1 MKQTQTKDRNMGG
14 GLVGDNIGLN
24 EEVIKKTC
32 SLSFKAH
39 NSENEPYISE
49 LFRISSDLTEYLVLS
64 FPGSWVE
71 TDWFVRKSFGETK
84 IDLAKFPLLK
94 SVGNDET
101 ALVNQAFFNRF
112 ERLLKL
118 SSFVAEVKKAIAEGK
133 QVVFTGHS
141 SGAVLAILATFWA
154 LEEYLYPTKIQ
165 IQHKSPMCVTFGS
178 PLVGNHI
185 FSHASNREKWSHHF
199 IHFVMQY
206 DIVPRIFLAPFSSIE
221 KLISPVLQLLTPN
234 NNSLTQDP
242 IRDSVTCEFYSTVMR
257 NAATVTSHV
266 ACNLMGSTN
275 LLLETMTNFVEL
287 SPYRPFGTY
296 IFCNGNG
303 QMIVVKNSDAVLQ
316 LMFHIAQ
323 LRDLAQL
330 SEVAN
335 KSILQHL
342 AYEAE
347 LEESLGMQNVVYLNK
362 LDDLPLSSGEGH
374 DTDIAAALDS
384 LGLSARAR
392 LCLRAAGELEKQKER
407 NEEKIKKEFQDK
419 AVPSMRDL
427 EEYKSTCEINNGKGY
442 YDAFKV
448 QKEPKDFQANVKRL
462 VLAGVWDEII
472 EMLKRYELPD
482 EFEGK
487 KEWIEHGTRFRRL
500 VEPLDIANYHRHLKN
515 EDTGPYMNKAR
526 PKRYRYTQRW
536 LEHAN
541 RSPKAEIT
549 ESTFWAEVEE
559 LCSWTSNNKPFE
571 DIKERVLK
579 LEQDIKM
586 WTDKEVLTKDVLSK
600 DPTFIK
606 LWETLPQEHKAT
618 SCISTLFTVKE

>member
-1 MKQTQTKDRNMGG
+1 MGG

-39 NSENEPYISE
+39 NSANEPYITEVFETSP
-49 LFRISSDLTEYLVLS
+49 DLTEYLVIS
-64 FPGSWVE
+64 FPGSWDE

-84 IDLAKFPLLK
+84 IDLAKFHLLK

-112 ERLLKL
+112 DRLLKL
-118 SSFVAEVKKAIAEGK
+118 SSFVAEVKKAITEGK

-303 QMIVVKNSDAVLQ
+303 QLIVVKNSDAVLQ
-316 LMFHIAQ
+316 LLFHIAQ

-362 LDDLPLSSGEGH
+362 LDDLPLSAGDGH

-407 NEEKIKKEFQDK
+407 NEEKIKKEFQEK

-448 QKEPKDFQANVKRL
+448 QKDPKDFQANVKRL

-487 KEWIEHGTRFRRL
+487 KEWIELGTRFRQL

-586 WTDKEVLTKDVLSK
+586 WTDKEVLTKDVFSK

-606 LWETLPQEHKAT
+606 LWETLPQEHKST

>member
-1 MKQTQTKDRNMGG
+1 MVG

-39 NSENEPYISE
+39 KSPKEPYISE
-49 LFRISSDLTEYLVLS
+49 NFKTSSESVAYLVIS

-71 TDWFVRKSFGETK
+71 TDWFVTKPFGETK
-84 IDLAKFPLLK
+84 IDLGHFPLLK

-101 ALVNQAFFNRF
+101 ALVNQAFLNRF
-112 ERLLKL
+112 DSLFKF
-118 SSFVAEVKKAIAEGK
+118 SSIISEVKKAMAEGK

-154 LEEYLYPTKIQ
+154 LEENLNQ

-185 FSHASNREKWSHHF
+185 LSHASNRQNWSRRF
-199 IHFVMQY
+199 VHFVMRY
-206 DIVPRIFLAPFSSIE
+206 DIVPRIFLAPFSCIE
-221 KLISPVLQLLTPN
+221 KLFSHALQLLTPDDN
-234 NNSLTQDP
+234 NFKPQDS
-242 IRDSVTCEFYSTVMR
+242 IRDSVSCEFYSTVMR
-257 NAATVTSHV
+257 NAATVTRHV

-303 QMIVVKNSDAVLQ
+303 HLIVVNNSDAVLQ

-323 LRDLAQL
+323 LKDLTQL

-362 LDDLPLSSGEGH
+362 LDDLPLSSG
-374 DTDIAAALDS
+374 DVPNTDIAAALDS
-384 LGLSARAR
+384 LGLSVRAR

-407 NEEKIKKEFQDK
+407 NEEKIKKEIQEK
-419 AVPSMRDL
+419 AVASMRDL
-427 EEYKSTCEINNGKGY
+427 EEYKATCEINKGKGY

-448 QKEPKDFQANVKRL
+448 QKETKDFQANVKRL

-472 EMLKRYELPD
+472 EMLKRYALPD

-487 KEWIEHGTRFRRL
+487 KEWIELGTRFRRL
-500 VEPLDIANYHRHLKN
+500 VEPLDIANYYRHLKN

-541 RSPKAEIT
+541 RMPKEDIT
-549 ESTFWAEVEE
+549 ESSFWAEVEE
-559 LCSWTSNNKPFE
+559 LCSWISNNKPFE
-571 DIKERVLK
+571 DVKERVLK
-579 LEQDIKM
+579 LEHDIKK
-586 WTDKEVLTKDVLSK
+586 WIDKRELTKDVFSK

-606 LWETLPQEHKAT
+606 LWETLPHEHKST
-618 SCISTLFTVKE
+618 SCISALFTVKG

>member
-1 MKQTQTKDRNMGG
+1 MVG

-39 NSENEPYISE
+39 KSAKELYISE
-49 LFRISSDLTEYLVLS
+49 TFKTSSESAAYLVIS
-64 FPGSWVE
+64 FPGSWVQ
-71 TDWFVRKSFGETK
+71 TDWFVTKPFGETK
-84 IDLAKFPLLK
+84 IDLAHFPLLK

-101 ALVNQAFFNRF
+101 ALVNQTFLNRF
-112 ERLLKL
+112 DRLFKF
-118 SSFVAEVKKAIAEGK
+118 SSIISEVKKGMAEGK

-141 SGAVLAILATFWA
+141 SGAVSAILVTFWA
-154 LEEYLYPTKIQ
+154 LEENLNQTQLKP
-165 IQHKSPMCVTFGS
+165 PMCVTFGS

-185 FSHASNREKWSHHF
+185 FSHASNRQNWSRRF
-199 IHFVMQY
+199 IHFVMRY

-221 KLISPVLQLLTPN
+221 KLFSPVLQLLTPDN
-234 NNSLTQDP
+234 DNFESQDS
-242 IRDSVTCEFYSTVMR
+242 IRDSVSCEFYSTVMR
-257 NAATVTSHV
+257 NAATVTRHV

-303 QMIVVKNSDAVLQ
+303 QLIVVNNSEAVLQ

-323 LRDLAQL
+323 LKDSTQL

-342 AYEAE
+342 VYEAE
-347 LEESLGMQNVVYLNK
+347 LEESLAMQNVVYLNK
-362 LDDLPLSSGEGH
+362 LDDLPLSSG
-374 DTDIAAALDS
+374 DAPNTDIAAALDS
-384 LGLSARAR
+384 LGLSVRAR
-392 LCLRAAGELEKQKER
+392 LCLRAAGELEKKKER
-407 NEEKIKKEFQDK
+407 NEEKIKKEIQEK

-427 EEYKSTCEINNGKGY
+427 EEYRATCEINKGKGY

-448 QKEPKDFQANVKRL
+448 QKEGKDFQANVKRL

-482 EFEGK
+482 VFEGK
-487 KEWIEHGTRFRRL
+487 KEWIELGTWFRRL
-500 VEPLDIANYHRHLKN
+500 VEPLDIANYYGHLKN

-541 RSPKAEIT
+541 RLSKEDIT

-559 LCSWTSNNKPFE
+559 LCSWISKNKPFE
-571 DIKERVLK
+571 DVKERVLN
-579 LEQDIKM
+579 LEHDIKN
-586 WTDKEVLTKDVLSK
+586 WTDKGILTKDVFSK

-606 LWETLPQEHKAT
+606 LWETLPHEHKST
-618 SCISTLFTVKE
+618 SCISTLFTVKG